1 MTHSVSQMTDPTKNI
16 DCSTQTALPVAP
28 IALERY
34 IKNAATDDANPTS
47 DKAYINDKEDLLL
60 KQIEELIQMN
70 DEDGYITPLS
80 PRKRSQE
87 SKYIT

>member
-16 DCSTQTALPVAP
+16 DCSTQTPLPVAP

-34 IKNAATDDANPTS
+34 LKNAATDANPTS
-47 DKAYINDKEDLLL
+47 DKAYIINDKEDLLL

-70 DEDGYITPLS
+70 DEDGHTPSS

-87 SKYIT
+87 SKYT